1 MPLSNATIA
10 EINALNYAN
19 EIFYLFWA
27 FVLIALGTIGHSL
40 SIYVFTRPILRSNPC
55 ACYFLSATIIG
66 LFVTYVNTP
75 LRLLQY
81 IYNYDVFKYSTAS
94 CKILT
99 WILLC
104 ARALA
109 SWFIVLASIDRLG
122 PSVIMLIF
130 GSLTIRHVQHSVGRV
145 NASHIA
151 TKSENASAA
160 PIQEKLQRQKTADR
174 QLIRMMI
181 AQCAYFAVLTTPISG
196 SYMYISLTIN
206 TVLDDLQ
213 FAQVNLFTNIAGL
226 LSTTGACTSF
236 FVFTLSSKLFRHELK
251 HLFTWRWH

>member
-1 MPLSNATIA
+1 MVIVIGVVYTHILVQYENTSTVGKCYAGPSANPLFTGIWNLI
-10 EINALNYAN
+10 
-19 EIFYLFWA
+19 IF
-27 FVLIALGTIGHSL
+27 S
-40 SIYVFTRPILRSNPC
+40 
-55 ACYFLSATIIG
+55 
-66 LFVTYVNTP
+66 
-75 LRLLQY
+75 
-81 IYNYDVFKYSTAS
+81 
-94 CKILT
+94 
-99 WILLC
+99 
-104 ARALA
+104 
-109 SWFIVLASIDRLG
+109 LG
-122 PSVIMLIF
+122 PSIIMLIF

-145 NASHIA
+145 NASHIT

-196 SYMYISLTIN
+196 SYIYISLTIN

-251 HLFTWRWH
+251 HLFTWRWR